1 MRRRILIF
9 CDYYLPGFKGGGGMW
24 SVVNLV
30 DRFGR
35 DYDFFIVTRNHDLTE
50 TTPYEGVVTNAWN
63 DVGSAKV
70 YFFGKGRLNTKKVA
84 ELVAAIRPNAIYLN
98 SLFSLPVIKFL
109 TARRKD
115 LVGELPVILAP
126 CGELSKAAL
135 KIKAAKKKLF
145 LAYAKAVGLYD
156 GVIWKASFEADAADI
171 RDVFGADV
179 EVMTAPDL
187 VPEVILPDFSPAW
200 KPAKAPGSVKLVYLS
215 RISPKKNLI
224 YLLERLKEVDSGEI
238 TLDIV
243 GPVDDEAYWQK
254 CKGIIAEMPKNIS
267 VKTLG
272 AYPNNEALRR
282 MAESHFFVM
291 PTLNENFG
299 YVFIEALAAG
309 CPILV
314 SDNTVWTD
322 VDERQ
327 VGWQIP
333 LGEPERFVRQIR
345 NCLEMDSTEYLRM
358 SADARKYA
366 EDWLSRDEINEAT
379 ARVLSRALDDRP

>member
-35 DYDFFIVTRNHDLTE
+35 DYDFFIVTRNHDLAETE
-50 TTPYEGVVTNAWN
+50 SYRGVVTDTWN

-84 ELVAAIRPNAIYLN
+84 ELVVEIRPNAIYLN

-135 KIKAAKKKLF
+135 KIKATKKKLF

-187 VPEVILPDFSPAW
+187 VPEAILPDFSPAW

-358 SADARKYA
+358 STDARKYA